1 MVKPPRQCCFP
12 YMIYCFHCVVRLM
25 KGLLYSLLS
34 IGALVSTMALA
45 APPNERGQQVEPWRE
60 HRERRL
66 QQALENGDVTQAQAE
81 RARRQWEERRSSRI
95 QRDPAPAHDQVR
107 PIRQDLEMNSVQSWR
122 NDRRF

>member
-1 MVKPPRQCCFP
+1 
-12 YMIYCFHCVVRLM
+12 M

-34 IGALVSTMALA
+34 IGALISTMTRA
-45 APPNERGQQVEPWRE
+45 APPSDRGQQVEPWRE

-81 RARRQWEERRSSRI
+81 RARRQWEERRSSRS
-95 QRDPAPAHDQVR
+95 QPRDPGSAREPVR
-107 PIRQDLEMNSVQSWR
+107 PIRQDWAPDASQGWR